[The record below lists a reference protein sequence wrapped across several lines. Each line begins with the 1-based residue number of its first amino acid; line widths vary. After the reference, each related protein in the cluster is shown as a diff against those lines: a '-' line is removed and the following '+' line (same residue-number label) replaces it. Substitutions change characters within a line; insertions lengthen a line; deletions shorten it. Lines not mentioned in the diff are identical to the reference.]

1 MGACKLAS
9 RLDDSSDTLLAHNV
23 MGGRT
28 LNGLDLELAFETS
41 SDDPYPTV
49 TLMVVGRVR
58 KNELHYHYVTS
69 RRGQIATRTVC
80 GAPLQHVRDTINGKA
95 VITCSACREIVRS
108 GRF

>member
-9 RLDDSSDTLLAHNV
+9 WLNDSSDTLLIHDA
-23 MGGRT
+23 MGGT
-28 LNGLDLELAFETS
+28 LNGLNLELAFETGN
-41 SDDPYPTV
+41 DDPYPTV

-58 KNELHYHYVTS
+58 KHELHYHYVTS

-95 VITCSACREIVRS
+95 VVTCSACREIVRS